1 MDMKSYG
8 CCISTVEIVSP
19 SMEDMVTHNT
29 DRVKAFVPIF
39 QNTMV
44 KIARQHGCEMI
55 LPSLYCP
62 KFTFPKT
69 SDLADVDVFTNV
81 LECFLKQLE
90 IRFIDMTN
98 EEVQEISCRIIAD
111 YGTLSI
117 AQLNDNEDLR
127 PSISSI
133 DRISWRVPAQ
143 ANTMIVGNEFYKV
156 IESFPI
162 LREQYLLESKGEI
175 PIDKVPYPVYQ
186 LSRRN

>member
-1 MDMKSYG
+1 MSG
-8 CCISTVEIVSP
+8 FHLSITICVL
-19 SMEDMVTHNT
+19 
-29 DRVKAFVPIF
+29 KAFVPIF

-44 KIARQHGCEMI
+44 QIARQHGCEMI

-62 KFTFPKT
+62 KFTLRT

-90 IRFIDMTN
+90 IPSIDMTN

-117 AQLNDNEDLR
+117 AELNDNEDLR